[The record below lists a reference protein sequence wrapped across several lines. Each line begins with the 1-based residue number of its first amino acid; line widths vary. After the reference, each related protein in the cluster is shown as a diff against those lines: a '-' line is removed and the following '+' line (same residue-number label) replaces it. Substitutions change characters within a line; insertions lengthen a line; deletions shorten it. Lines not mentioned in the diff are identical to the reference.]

1 MFGFGK
7 KKLGISFSL
16 KRLIGI
22 TGLKSSIAH
31 KTGLPLTKGGGVE
44 RKVGRGLIRMLLG
57 KIFKW

>member
-7 KKLGISFSL
+7 KLGLSFSL

-31 KTGLPLTKGGGVE
+31 KTGIPLTKGGME
-44 RKVGRGLIRMLLG
+44 RKVGRGLIRMLFG
-57 KIFKW
+57 KMFKW

>member
-7 KKLGISFSL
+7 KLGLSFSL

-31 KTGLPLTKGGGVE
+31 KTGIPLTKGGME
-44 RKVGRGLIRMLLG
+44 RKVGRGLIRMLFG
-57 KIFKW
+57 KMLKW